1 MRRRGAI
8 SIKDPK
14 IWVLSLIVFD
24 SQYETVKSMILSRL
38 QCIFV

>member
-14 IWVLSLIVFD
+14 IRVLSLIVFD
-24 SQYETVKSMILSRL
+24 SQYETVKSMILSKL